1 MYFIP
6 EETQKNS
13 GIRTTIFNNLEKNKK
28 ELWLKMHDLQV
39 ELGVKTMSDLVRK
52 ETHGIF
58 NTKNPKE
65 EQI

>member
-1 MYFIP
+1 
-6 EETQKNS
+6 
-13 GIRTTIFNNLEKNKK
+13 
-28 ELWLKMHDLQV
+28 MHDLQV

>member
-1 MYFIP
+1 
-6 EETQKNS
+6 
-13 GIRTTIFNNLEKNKK
+13 
-28 ELWLKMHDLQV
+28 MHDLLV